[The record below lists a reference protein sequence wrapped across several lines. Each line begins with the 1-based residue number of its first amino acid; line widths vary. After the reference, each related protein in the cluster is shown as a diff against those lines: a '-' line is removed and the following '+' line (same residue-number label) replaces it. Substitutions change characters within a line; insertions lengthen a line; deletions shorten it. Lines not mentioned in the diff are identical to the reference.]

1 MKTKRRHNRRRR
13 RRRTRKKRQRGGMTQ
28 QQFAESPAVKEFAKH
43 LVSKWGRFKGF
54 PEKMLNDILALP
66 DKGTAR
72 NLMGDL
78 YNETAIKIAETYFT
92 EFPTF
97 PYWPKLAR
105 MKGIWELPMG
115 KIIEN
120 KLLTRTV
127 TKEIINTA
135 LPPAGGGGAG
145 GGTGLPPLSAI
156 PTHAQLPA
164 LSTIPTHID
173 RHAEVQRT
181 MAVSGGGRRRTRRRR
196 RRRRRRRSRRKRRS
210 RRRRRRSSKIN

>member
-78 YNETAIKIAETYFT
+78 YNETAIKIAETSF
-92 EFPTF
+92 
-97 PYWPKLAR
+97 
-105 MKGIWELPMG
+105 
-115 KIIEN
+115 
-120 KLLTRTV
+120 
-127 TKEIINTA
+127 
-135 LPPAGGGGAG
+135 
-145 GGTGLPPLSAI
+145 
-156 PTHAQLPA
+156 
-164 LSTIPTHID
+164 
-173 RHAEVQRT
+173 
-181 MAVSGGGRRRTRRRR
+181 
-196 RRRRRRRSRRKRRS
+196 
-210 RRRRRRSSKIN
+210 

>member
-1 MKTKRRHNRRRR
+1 MKTKRRHNRHRR

-28 QQFAESPAVKEFAKH
+28 RQFAESPAVKEFAKH

-78 YNETAIKIAETYFT
+78 YDETAIKIAETYFT

-97 PYWPKLAR
+97 KGWPQVAKW
-105 MKGIWELPMG
+105 KGIWETEMG
-115 KIIEN
+115 QMIEK
-120 KLLTRTV
+120 KLLTLTV

-135 LPPAGGGGAG
+135 LPPAGGDGGG

-156 PTHAQLPA
+156 PTHIDRHAQLPA

-173 RHAEVQRT
+173 RHAEVQRP
-181 MAVSGGGRRRTRRRR
+181 MAVSRGGRRRTRRRR

-210 RRRRRRSSKIN
+210 RRRRRR